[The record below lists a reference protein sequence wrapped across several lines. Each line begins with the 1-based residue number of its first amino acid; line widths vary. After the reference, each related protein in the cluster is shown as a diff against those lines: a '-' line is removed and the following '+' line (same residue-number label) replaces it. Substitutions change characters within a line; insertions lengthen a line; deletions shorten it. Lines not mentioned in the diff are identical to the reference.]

1 MTIRLGYRFL
11 LNGLQNGLQNN
22 LDWMQKSTSQDF
34 GTETIGKLLIK
45 QAVPASIGILVMSL
59 NILVDTIFVG
69 HWIGSQAIAAINVV
83 LPVSFFIAALGMSIG
98 IGGSSI
104 ISRALGAKEVPKA
117 FKTFGNQ
124 ITMTLLLTVVLVFFG
139 LYYIDGIIPTFGGKG
154 TIFEPAKIYYRIVL
168 YGVPFLALSMMGNTV
183 IRAEGKP
190 KFAMYAMMIP
200 SVSNLVLDVL
210 LINVMDLGMMGA
222 AWATTGS
229 YVLCFSFILWFFLSK
244 NSEMK
249 ISWPHFKLQKTIVSE
264 ISNLGSVT
272 LSRQAIVS
280 ITYLLM
286 NTILYDF
293 GGETSVT
300 SYAIV
305 SRMLMFALFPIF
317 GITQG
322 FVPIAGY
329 NYGAH
334 NYERVKKTI
343 RIAITYSMALAFL
356 IFVLLIGFPELITR
370 MFTTD
375 PLVIEKTPVAMR
387 WVFAATPIIA
397 IQLIGSAY
405 FQAVG
410 KAVPALLLT
419 LSRQGF
425 FFIPLIF
432 ILPLWYG
439 ELGVWM
445 AFPASDVLSTLVTA
459 FILYREVKTKLISK
473 S

>member
-1 MTIRLGYRFL
+1 M
-11 LNGLQNGLQNN
+11 NQ
-22 LDWMQKSTSQDF
+22 STSNSF
-34 GTETIGKLLIK
+34 GSESIGKLLIK

-83 LPVSFFIAALGMSIG
+83 LPVSFFIAALGMAIG

-104 ISRALGAKEVPKA
+104 ISRALGASEKSKA
-117 FKTFGNQ
+117 LKTFGNQ
-124 ITMTLLLTVVLVFFG
+124 VTMTIILTLTLVFFG
-139 LYYIDGIIPTFGGKG
+139 LYYIDNIIPVFGGKG
-154 TIFEPAKIYYRIVL
+154 TIFEPAKIYYQIVL
-168 YGVPFLALSMMGNTV
+168 YGVPFLALSMMGNTI

-190 KFAMYAMMIP
+190 KYAMYAMMIP
-200 SVSNLVLDVL
+200 SITNLVLDIL
-210 LINVMDLGMMGA
+210 LINVMDMGMIGA

-229 YVLCFSFILWFFLSK
+229 YMLCFIFIFWFFISK

-249 ISWPHFKLQKTIVSE
+249 ISLVHFKLQRSIVSE

-286 NTILYDF
+286 NNILFDF
-293 GGETSVT
+293 GGVTSVT

-322 FVPIAGY
+322 FIPIAGY
-329 NYGAH
+329 NYGAQ
-334 NYERVKKTI
+334 NYDRVKQAI
-343 RIAITYSMALAFL
+343 RIAIIYAMVMASLV
-356 IFVLLIGFPELITR
+356 FVLLIGFPELITR

-375 PLVIEKTPVAMR
+375 PLVIEKTPTAMR

-397 IQLIGSAY
+397 VQLIGAAY
-405 FQAVG
+405 FQAAG
-410 KAVPALLLT
+410 KAIPALLLT

-445 AFPASDVLSTLVTA
+445 AFPVSDVLSTLATA
-459 FILYREVKTKLISK
+459 YILYREVSVKLTLKT
-473 S
+473 

>member
-1 MTIRLGYRFL
+1 M
-11 LNGLQNGLQNN
+11 NQ
-22 LDWMQKSTSQDF
+22 STSNSF
-34 GTETIGKLLIK
+34 GSEPIGKLLIK

-83 LPVSFFIAALGMSIG
+83 LPVSFFIAALGMAIG

-104 ISRALGAKEVPKA
+104 ISRALGASEKSKA
-117 FKTFGNQ
+117 LKTFGNQ
-124 ITMTLLLTVVLVFFG
+124 VTMTIILTLTLVFFG
-139 LYYIDGIIPTFGGKG
+139 LYYIDNIIPVFGGKG
-154 TIFEPAKIYYRIVL
+154 TIFEPAKIYYQIVL
-168 YGVPFLALSMMGNTV
+168 YGVPFLALSMMGNTI

-190 KFAMYAMMIP
+190 KYAMYAMMIP
-200 SVSNLVLDVL
+200 SITNLVLDIL
-210 LINVMDLGMMGA
+210 LINVMDMGMIGA

-229 YVLCFSFILWFFLSK
+229 YMLCFIFIFWFFISK

-249 ISWPHFKLQKTIVSE
+249 ISLGHFKLQRSIVSE

-286 NTILYDF
+286 NNILFDF

-305 SRMLMFALFPIF
+305 SRMLMFALFPVF

-322 FVPIAGY
+322 FIPIAGY
-329 NYGAH
+329 NYGAQ
-334 NYERVKKTI
+334 NYDRVKQAI
-343 RIAITYSMALAFL
+343 RIAIIYAMVMASLV
-356 IFVLLIGFPELITR
+356 FVLLIGFPELITR

-375 PLVIEKTPVAMR
+375 PLVIEKTPTAMR

-397 IQLIGSAY
+397 VQLIGAAY
-405 FQAVG
+405 FQAAG
-410 KAVPALLLT
+410 KAIPALLLT

-445 AFPASDVLSTLVTA
+445 AFPVSDVLSTLVTA
-459 FILYREVKTKLISK
+459 YILYREVSVKLTLKT
-473 S
+473 

>member
-1 MTIRLGYRFL
+1 MSKPIV
-11 LNGLQNGLQNN
+11 
-22 LDWMQKSTSQDF
+22 SDF
-34 GTETIGKLLIK
+34 GAEPIGKLLVR

-59 NILVDTIFVG
+59 NILIDTIFVG
-69 HWIGSQAIAAINVV
+69 HWIGAQAIAAINVV

-104 ISRALGAKEVPKA
+104 ISRALGSKAKPKA
-117 FKTFGNQ
+117 LTTFGNQ
-124 ITMTLLLTVVLVFFG
+124 ISLTLLLTLTLVVFG
-139 LYYIDGIIPTFGGKG
+139 LCFIDEIIPIFGGKG
-154 TIFEPAKIYYRIVL
+154 TIFTPAKTYYRIVL
-168 YGVPFLALSMMGNTV
+168 YGVPLLALSMMGNTV

-200 SVSNLVLDVL
+200 SVTNLVLDVIFIKVL
-210 LINVMDLGMMGA
+210 DLGMLGA

-229 YVLCFSFILWFFLSK
+229 YAFCFLFILWFFFSK
-244 NSEMK
+244 YSEMK
-249 ISWPHFKLQKTIVSE
+249 IDWHHFGLKKPIVSE
-264 ISNLGSVT
+264 ISSLGLVT
-272 LSRQAIVS
+272 LSRQAVVS
-280 ITYLLM
+280 VTYLLM
-286 NTILYDF
+286 NNILFDF

-300 SYAIV
+300 AYAIV

-322 FVPIAGY
+322 FIPIAGF
-329 NYGAH
+329 NYGAK
-334 NYERVKKTI
+334 NYVRVRQSI
-343 RIAITYSMALAFL
+343 SIAIRYSMILATL
-356 IFVLLIGFPELITR
+356 VFVALIGAPELITK

-375 PLVIEKTPVAMR
+375 PLVLQKTPSAMR

-397 IQLIGSAY
+397 VQLIGAAY

-410 KAVPALLLT
+410 KATPALLLT
-419 LSRQGF
+419 LSRQAF

-459 FILYREVKTKLISK
+459 YFLRKEMKQNLKES
-473 S
+473 